1 MHLPNPMAS
10 NNPPHPFRRILGYVL
25 QEKVLLLGTLI
36 LIGVGAL
43 LNIVSP
49 LIAGRIVDIT
59 VLKESSG
66 LWLYGVAIIVL
77 TILSGIILFFR
88 EYLSELMSQKV
99 VYRMRISIYRHLQ
112 DLSYSFYDRF
122 DVGQIISRVAR
133 DTEII
138 GRLLGF
144 ALPNLIFS
152 SITLVVVSTVLLT
165 INLKLALI
173 AFSII
178 PFIALVSLSFNRFV
192 RPLFERNWSVI
203 SNVSTIVQEAV
214 SGFKVLKALGIE
226 EEIFRKFDRRSIEIY
241 DIGMKIALLSSLTWP
256 SLGLIV
262 GVGSALLYWYGGF
275 QVVYGEIS
283 LGQLVTFTMYLG
295 MLVWP
300 IMSIGFVLSRYA
312 EAVISANKI
321 FEILDTEPEV
331 KEKPNAIELKKV
343 KGEVRFE
350 NVVFGYEEEKP
361 VLKGISFEV
370 KPGEK
375 VAIVGTTGSGKS
387 TIVKLIPR
395 FYDPKEGRI
404 LIDGIDIRDVKISSL
419 RRNIGIVH
427 QDVFLF
433 PTSIRDNIAYGKPN
447 ATMEEIE
454 KVAKIAGIHDFIK
467 SLPKGYETVV
477 GERGVT
483 LSGGQRQRISIAR
496 TLLINPSI
504 LILDDSTSSV
514 DSETEREI
522 YESLKELIKDKTVF
536 IITQR
541 LSTLKLA
548 ERIIVVDDGR
558 IVEDGTH
565 EELMK
570 KGGVYA
576 RLYLTQYGGSG
587 GA

>member
-1 MHLPNPMAS
+1 MPSEPK
-10 NNPPHPFRRILGYVL
+10 HPLKRIFGYVA
-25 QEKVLLLGTLI
+25 QEKKLLFGTLMLI
-36 LIGVGAL
+36 VIGVF
-43 LNIVSP
+43 LNIATP
-49 LIAGRIVDIT
+49 LIAGRITDIMIIKA
-59 VLKESSG
+59 VSE
-66 LWLYGVAIIVL
+66 LWVYALTIIVL
-77 TILSGIILFFR
+77 TILSGIVSFLR

-99 VYRMRISIYRHLQ
+99 VYRIRISIYKHLQ

-122 DVGQIISRVAR
+122 DVGQIISRVSR
-133 DTEII
+133 DAEII
-138 GRLLGF
+138 GGLLGF
-144 ALPNLIFS
+144 AIPNILF
-152 SITLVVVSTVLLT
+152 SITTLT
-165 INLKLALI
+165 IVSLILLMINLRLALI
-173 AFSII
+173 AFTII
-178 PFIALVSLSFNRFV
+178 PFISLVSLSFNRFV

-203 SNVSTIVQEAV
+203 SSMSNIVQETA
-214 SGFKVLKALGIE
+214 SGFKILKALGIE
-226 EEIFRKFDRRSIEIY
+226 DEIFRGFEKKNIEVY
-241 DIGMKIALLSSLTWP
+241 NIGMKAAFLSSLTWP

-262 GVGSALLYWYGGF
+262 GIGSALLYWYGGI
-275 QVVYGEIS
+275 QVISGSIS

-300 IMSIGFVLSRYA
+300 LMSIGFALSRYA
-312 EAVISANKI
+312 EAMISAKKI

-331 KEKPNAIELKKV
+331 KEKPDAIELKKV
-343 KGEVRFE
+343 RGETRFE
-350 NVVFGYEEEKP
+350 NVVFGYEAEKP
-361 VLKGISFEV
+361 ILKGVSFEV

-375 VAIVGTTGSGKS
+375 VAIVGATGSGKS

-395 FYDPKEGRI
+395 FYDPQEGRV

-427 QDVFLF
+427 QDIFLF
-433 PTSIRDNIAYGKPN
+433 PTSIRENIAYGKPN

-454 KVAKIAGIHDFIK
+454 KAARIAGIHDFIK
-467 SLPKGYETVV
+467 SLPNGYDTLV

-483 LSGGQRQRISIAR
+483 LSGGQRQRIAIAR
-496 TLLINPSI
+496 AILINPSI

-514 DSETEREI
+514 DSETEKEI
-522 YESLKELIKDKTVF
+522 YESLRELVKDKTIF

-558 IVEDGTH
+558 VVEDGTH

-576 RLYLTQYGGSG
+576 KLYLTQYASQEVSN
-587 GA
+587 

>member
-1 MHLPNPMAS
+1 MSS
-10 NNPPHPFRRILGYVL
+10 NTSQHPFRRILSYVT
-25 QEKVLLLGTLI
+25 QEKKLLVGTLI
-36 LIGVGAL
+36 LIGIGAL

-59 VLKESSG
+59 VIKASSD
-66 LWLYGVAIIVL
+66 LWMYATAIIVL
-77 TILSGIILFFR
+77 TLLSGIVLFLR

-99 VYRMRISIYRHLQ
+99 VYRIRVSIYRHLQ

-122 DVGQIISRVAR
+122 DAGQIISRVAR
-133 DTEII
+133 DAEII

-152 SITLVVVSTVLLT
+152 SITLVVVSTILLT

-178 PFIALVSLSFNRFV
+178 PFIALISLSFNRFV
-192 RPLFERNWSVI
+192 RPLFERNWSVM
-203 SNVSTIVQEAV
+203 SNVSTIIQETV

-226 EEIFRKFDRRSIEIY
+226 EEIFKKFERKNSESY
-241 DIGMKIALLSSLTWP
+241 NIGMRIAFLSSLTWP

-262 GVGSALLYWYGGF
+262 GIGSALLYWYGGF
-275 QVVYGEIS
+275 QVVSGSIS

-312 EAVISANKI
+312 EAMISARKI
-321 FEILDTEPEV
+321 FEVLDTEPEV

-343 KGEVRFE
+343 KGEVHFE
-350 NVVFGYEEEKP
+350 NVVFEYEEGKP
-361 VLKGISFEV
+361 ILKGVSFKV

-375 VAIVGTTGSGKS
+375 VAIVGATGSGKS
-387 TIVKLIPR
+387 TIIKLIPR
-395 FYDPKEGRI
+395 FYDPREGRI
-404 LIDGIDIRDVKISSL
+404 LIDSIDIRDVKISSL

-427 QDVFLF
+427 QDIFLF
-433 PTSIRDNIAYGKPN
+433 PASIRDNIAYGKPN
-447 ATMEEIE
+447 ATIEEIE
-454 KVAKIAGIHDFIK
+454 RVAKIAGIHDFIK
-467 SLPKGYETVV
+467 SLPKGYDTLI

-483 LSGGQRQRISIAR
+483 LSGGQRQRIAIAR
-496 TLLINPSI
+496 ALLINPSI

-522 YESLKELIKDKTVF
+522 YESLKELVKDKTVF

-548 ERIIVVDDGR
+548 ERILVVDDGR

-570 KGGVYA
+570 KGGIYA
-576 RLYLTQYGGSG
+576 KLYLTQYGGQG

>member
-1 MHLPNPMAS
+1 MAS

-570 KGGVYA
+570 KGGFYA

>member
-1 MHLPNPMAS
+1 G
-10 NNPPHPFRRILGYVL
+10 F
-25 QEKVLLLGTLI
+25 
-36 LIGVGAL
+36 
-43 LNIVSP
+43 
-49 LIAGRIVDIT
+49 
-59 VLKESSG
+59 
-66 LWLYGVAIIVL
+66 
-77 TILSGIILFFR
+77 ILFFR
-88 EYLSELMSQKV
+88 EYLSELMSQKIV
-99 VYRMRISIYRHLQ
+99 HRIRVSIYRHLQ

-122 DVGQIISRVAR
+122 DAGQIISRVAR
-133 DTEII
+133 DAEII
-138 GRLLGF
+138 GRLFGF
-144 ALPNLIFS
+144 FIPNVLFS
-152 SITLVVVSTVLLT
+152 SFTLVIISAILLT
-165 INLKLALI
+165 INLNLSLI
-173 AFSII
+173 AFSIM
-178 PFIALVSLSFNRFV
+178 PFIALISISFNRFV
-192 RPLFERNWSVI
+192 RPLFERSWNII
-203 SNVSTIVQEAV
+203 SSLSTIVQETV
-214 SGFKVLKALGIE
+214 FGFKVLKALGIE
-226 EEIFRKFDRRSIEIY
+226 EEIFRKFDRKNMEIY
-241 DIGMKIALLSSLTWP
+241 DLGMRIAFLSSLTWP

-275 QVVYGEIS
+275 QVISGNIS

-300 IMSIGFVLSRYA
+300 IMSIGFVLSRYT
-312 EAVISANKI
+312 EAMISASKI

-361 VLKGISFEV
+361 ILRGVSFEV

-375 VAIVGTTGSGKS
+375 VAIVGATGSGKS
-387 TIVKLIPR
+387 TIIKLIPR
-395 FYDPKEGRI
+395 FYDPQKGRI
-404 LIDGIDIRDVKISSL
+404 LIDGVDIRDVKISSL

-427 QDVFLF
+427 QDIFLF
-433 PTSIRDNIAYGKPN
+433 PISIRDNIAYGKPN

-467 SLPKGYETVV
+467 SLPKGYDTVI

-483 LSGGQRQRISIAR
+483 LSGGQRQRIAIAR
-496 TLLINPSI
+496 TLLTNPSI

-514 DSETEREI
+514 DAETEKEI

-536 IITQR
+536 IVTQR

-548 ERIIVVDDGR
+548 ERILVIEDGR

-576 RLYLTQYGGSG
+576 KLYSTQYMGQEVFN
-587 GA
+587 

>member
-1 MHLPNPMAS
+1 
-10 NNPPHPFRRILGYVL
+10 
-25 QEKVLLLGTLI
+25 LGTLI

>member
-1 MHLPNPMAS
+1 M
-10 NNPPHPFRRILGYVL
+10 
-25 QEKVLLLGTLI
+25 QEKKLLIGTLVLIGISTLLG
-36 LIGVGAL
+36 
-43 LNIVSP
+43 IVSP
-49 LIAGRIVDIT
+49 LITGRIVDLSLIKAPSELWIYAT
-59 VLKESSG
+59 V
-66 LWLYGVAIIVL
+66 IIVL
-77 TILSGIILFFR
+77 NLLSGFILFFR
-88 EYLSELMSQKV
+88 EYLSELMSQKIV
-99 VYRMRISIYRHLQ
+99 HRIRVSIYRHLQ

-122 DVGQIISRVAR
+122 DAGQIISRVAR
-133 DTEII
+133 DAEII
-138 GRLLGF
+138 GRLFGF
-144 ALPNLIFS
+144 FIPNVLFS
-152 SITLVVVSTVLLT
+152 SFTLVIISAILLT
-165 INLKLALI
+165 INLNLSLI
-173 AFSII
+173 AFSIM
-178 PFIALVSLSFNRFV
+178 PFIALISISFNRFV
-192 RPLFERNWSVI
+192 RPLFERSWNII
-203 SNVSTIVQEAV
+203 SSLSTIVQETV
-214 SGFKVLKALGIE
+214 FGFKVLKALGIE
-226 EEIFRKFDRRSIEIY
+226 EEIFRKFDRKNMEIY
-241 DIGMKIALLSSLTWP
+241 DLGMRIAFLSSLTWP

-275 QVVYGEIS
+275 QVISGNIS

-300 IMSIGFVLSRYA
+300 IMSIGFVLSRYT
-312 EAVISANKI
+312 EAMISASKI

-361 VLKGISFEV
+361 ILRGVSFEV

-375 VAIVGTTGSGKS
+375 VAIVGATGSGKS
-387 TIVKLIPR
+387 TIIKLIPR
-395 FYDPKEGRI
+395 FYDPQKGRI
-404 LIDGIDIRDVKISSL
+404 LIDGVDIRDVKISSL

-427 QDVFLF
+427 QDIFLF
-433 PTSIRDNIAYGKPN
+433 PISIRDNIAYGKPN

-467 SLPKGYETVV
+467 SLPKGYDTVI

-483 LSGGQRQRISIAR
+483 LSGGQRQRIAIAR
-496 TLLINPSI
+496 TLLTNPSI

-514 DSETEREI
+514 DAETEKEI

-536 IITQR
+536 IVTQR

-548 ERIIVVDDGR
+548 ERILVIEDGR

-576 RLYLTQYGGSG
+576 KLYSTQYMGQEVFN
-587 GA
+587 

>member
-1 MHLPNPMAS
+1 MAS

-483 LSGGQRQRISIAR
+483 LSGGQRQRIAIAR
-496 TLLINPSI
+496 TLLTNPSI

-514 DSETEREI
+514 DSETEMEI

>member
-1 MHLPNPMAS
+1 
-10 NNPPHPFRRILGYVL
+10 
-25 QEKVLLLGTLI
+25 
-36 LIGVGAL
+36 
-43 LNIVSP
+43 
-49 LIAGRIVDIT
+49 
-59 VLKESSG
+59 
-66 LWLYGVAIIVL
+66 
-77 TILSGIILFFR
+77 
-88 EYLSELMSQKV
+88 
-99 VYRMRISIYRHLQ
+99 
-112 DLSYSFYDRF
+112 
-122 DVGQIISRVAR
+122 
-133 DTEII
+133 
-138 GRLLGF
+138 
-144 ALPNLIFS
+144 
-152 SITLVVVSTVLLT
+152 
-165 INLKLALI
+165 
-173 AFSII
+173 
-178 PFIALVSLSFNRFV
+178 
-192 RPLFERNWSVI
+192 WSVI

-483 LSGGQRQRISIAR
+483 LSGGQRQRIAIAR
-496 TLLINPSI
+496 TLLTNPSI

-514 DSETEREI
+514 DSETEMEI

-570 KGGVYA
+570 KGGFYA